1 MKKVRI
7 IISEKGLDVLKAFL
21 EDNYLNSYIANN
33 ENDLYYK
40 SIMSFPDLI
49 GDLKNGIVLFAK
61 DNISSDDEYVLVDTM
76 SDMKKKNAT
85 YYCIIFDTNTREI
98 KEFSNDSG
106 KIKLPFS
113 KLDTFEKLRNIEN
126 LVYEQFLVEEIE
138 M

>member
-7 IISEKGLDVLKAFL
+7 VISEKGLKVLEAFL
-21 EDNYLNSYIANN
+21 EDNYLNSYIASN
-33 ENDLYYK
+33 ENELYYK
-40 SIMSFPDLI
+40 NIMNSPDLI

-61 DNISSDDEYVLVDTM
+61 DNISSDDEYVLIDTM

-85 YYCIIFDTNTREI
+85 YYCIIYDTKTLEI

-106 KIKLPFS
+106 KIILPFS
-113 KLDTFEKLRNIEN
+113 NLDTFEKLRNIEN
-126 LVYEQFLVEEIE
+126 YVYEQFLIEEME